1 MVAPNGRGRTG
12 RDIYARTYGRTL
24 WAPGTELEDQ
34 LAKEYSAAPGEPS
47 GLTFAHVV
55 DALEQCSSVKDRKA
69 KQMCIMQLFARSDA
83 FFAAEPRA
91 DKAILH
97 RFALLKLLMPGRA
110 GPVGMKSTMM
120 LYAWAYALGDGPS
133 KVDLIR
139 FIQSPQMDARVR
151 GSAVD
156 DDDDAKEDVVV
167 LPEYAVKRAMG
178 IYANQTG
185 RESPDNS
192 QVSALYVAALAQ
204 TLTNR
209 YRKTQQRKLDLFSTS
224 PTYDII
230 RNNPFSVIKDYINAS
245 GAAVLTAILMRTVPI
260 GVTEAVVLDA
270 LHEYAYGVL
279 ATSNNLAHLAGWSY
293 YMQYRELLS
302 PIQKKDL
309 ENYYKI
315 PQNLISEVKVGI
327 PFVPMT
333 CNKLDNLYLM
343 PWIFDRKDL
352 YDSKNPVKPMRGRLV
367 ILASG
372 WYIPEASTK
381 ERMVYFVEIDK
392 EDANKSTMKAHLP
405 ALRKAKQKG
414 LLTAPHE
421 PSRHVIH
428 YRLFK
433 KASSVPLLSKRHE
446 ASNMQYEIIIT
457 NIENAD
463 KYKAR
468 TKPSEN
474 AVKFVSRS
482 VIMPPR
488 HADADISDENKKAV
502 LLNYTGGAETK
513 TAENV
518 TVTINL
524 EFEAVAVQKKKPA
537 ASKRE
542 TPTASKSK
550 KPVAQKREKA
560 QAVFR
565 RPTLHRAVKNTEE
578 GSEIRGSSDSELD
591 EQGSDSDASDAP
603 LDTTNSLP
611 SAAKTAETA
620 AKTAETEGIIVQ
632 TKYDG
637 DRMQAH
643 IHLVII
649 RESGRDIP
657 IIEVELFSRKGHA
670 THKIYTDIAATLK
683 RAFAACLDPKAIA
696 PCVLDGEI
704 IVVDEKGD
712 PMAWSDRK
720 WSHDTGFELSLA
732 QPLTGDMQSIVRL
745 IPEDSDG
752 MSLAGL
758 PFAND
763 ADDDDAN
770 TGIEAGV
777 RTLGDA
783 LHEFRDDL
791 NARIIKARRLT
802 GGSLQF
808 VVFDIL
814 HVGPVLAVHAQ
825 PYKKRLELLTS
836 LFLVLG
842 DMQNVVKLAES
853 HMDVQTV
860 GHMQSLLIK
869 SIESRTEGLILRCPS
884 AQYTFGRSHMINK
897 LKLKGPDINC
907 AIIGGGHCM
916 RTNPRRFGILVA
928 VRNGQSFFSYVRVV
942 FFENNNPSQLM
953 SLIRDANT
961 SVQVSDIKQRLNEKL
976 TRFHLELGLYRVD
989 VKKYS
994 VEYEGGE
1001 GALSVQWIPKRSMR
1015 VNGRRLRKWTVHFP
1029 YGISDDIF
1037 YLVAP
1042 NDCGCGM
1049 SVRGDL
1055 RPVDLEMA
1063 AKHHAG
1069 SPVPVPRFAV
1079 GRIEFDM
1086 LLEDIDDVSTVVRK
1100 LDEDRD
1106 ARQIL
1111 QDTMLQ
1117 YVRRMRRTPARKA
1130 RLMELHKTL
1139 ISYLSHATPDGGR
1152 EKLEWP
1158 LGKDI
1163 SYGEIIDPDVFNADL
1178 NEFKA
1183 LLKLDDLTV
1192 PSLSD
1197 EERSALLGGY
1207 HKSQWSFLKDQGALQ
1222 AAQEDL
1228 HIESVSREVHAHTHA
1243 AARSI
1248 EEWGFH
1254 WPVFSEEK
1262 LQ

>member
-1 MVAPNGRGRTG
+1 
-12 RDIYARTYGRTL
+12 
-24 WAPGTELEDQ
+24 
-34 LAKEYSAAPGEPS
+34 
-47 GLTFAHVV
+47 
-55 DALEQCSSVKDRKA
+55 
-69 KQMCIMQLFARSDA
+69 
-83 FFAAEPRA
+83 
-91 DKAILH
+91 
-97 RFALLKLLMPGRA
+97 
-110 GPVGMKSTMM
+110 MM

-156 DDDDAKEDVVV
+156 KGDEDEEGEEDVVV

-270 LHEYAYGVL
+270 LHEYAYGVM

-309 ENYYKI
+309 ETDYKI

-367 ILASG
+367 ILAGG
-372 WYIPEASTK
+372 WYIPEASTR

-392 EDANKSTMKAHLP
+392 EDAKKSTMKAHLP

-474 AVKFVSRS
+474 AVKFVSGS
-482 VIMPPR
+482 VHLPQLDT
-488 HADADISDENKKAV
+488 DADISDENKKAV

-524 EFEAVAVQKKKPA
+524 EFEAAAVAVQKKKSSA
-537 ASKRE
+537 ASKRK
-542 TPTASKSK
+542 TPKARESSV
-550 KPVAQKREKA
+550 PAAPKRKKA
-560 QAVFR
+560 QAASR
-565 RPTLHRAVKNTEE
+565 RPTLHRAASNKKRNYAD
-578 GSEIRGSSDSELD
+578 RDKSSDSDEDD
-591 EQGSDSDASDAP
+591 EQESDSDASDAP
-603 LDTTNSLP
+603 LDTTSSLP
-611 SAAKTAETA
+611 SA

-649 RESGRDIP
+649 REGNRDIP
-657 IIEVELFSRKGHA
+657 TIEVELFSRKGHA

-732 QPLTGDMQSIVRL
+732 QPLSALQPKDMQSIVRL

-763 ADDDDAN
+763 ADDDDAD

-791 NARIIKARRLT
+791 DARIIKARRLT

-808 VVFDIL
+808 VVFD
-814 HVGPVLAVHAQ
+814 VLLMGKLVELHAQ

-836 LFLVLG
+836 LFLDLG

-853 HMDVQTV
+853 HTDVQTV

-994 VEYEGGE
+994 LEYEGGE

-1178 NEFKA
+1178 NEFKT

-1228 HIESVSREVHAHTHA
+1228 HTESVSREVHAHTHA
-1243 AARSI
+1243 AAHSI

-1254 WPVFSEEK
+1254 WPLFSEER